1 MRKAPTSRQAPSYSR
16 LGTTGVPQEC
26 LSVEVQPSSSAS
38 GDGAC
43 ENSYVTMLES
53 GFTQAKEAS
62 ALVLGGPD
70 ILSHVEEGTQAS
82 SSSPSEGHL
91 RQEKRSPRMWKC
103 EAVLVT
109 VLWTHQLPSILES
122 PVPSE
127 KQPRFFTDS
136 LAALQ
141 GCC

>member
-1 MRKAPTSRQAPSYSR
+1 
-16 LGTTGVPQEC
+16 
-26 LSVEVQPSSSAS
+26 
-38 GDGAC
+38 
-43 ENSYVTMLES
+43 MLES
-53 GFTQAKEAS
+53 GFTQGKEAS
-62 ALVLGGPD
+62 ALILGGPD
-70 ILSHVEEGTQAS
+70 ILSHVEEGTHAS
-82 SSSPSEGHL
+82 GSSPSEGHL
-91 RQEKRSPRMWKC
+91 REEKRSPRMWKY

-109 VLWTHQLPSILES
+109 VLWTHQLPRILES

>member
-1 MRKAPTSRQAPSYSR
+1 M
-16 LGTTGVPQEC
+16 TGLPQEC
-26 LSVEVQPSSSAS
+26 LFVEVQPSSAAS

-53 GFTQAKEAS
+53 GFTQGKEAS
-62 ALVLGGPD
+62 ALILGGPD
-70 ILSHVEEGTQAS
+70 ILSQVEEGTQAS
-82 SSSPSEGHL
+82 GSSPSEGHL
-91 RQEKRSPRMWKC
+91 RGERRSPRMRKC
-103 EAVLVT
+103 GAVLVT
-109 VLWTHQLPSILES
+109 VLWTHQLPTVLGS